1 MRPTQT
7 KAEAPWQWVPAKK
20 SKQHAELR
28 SEDWDVP
35 VVDVQALQGCIAG
48 VAIASRAET
57 KKAYGGG
64 VRKGACAMVVLG
76 AVPELAGLKGHT
88 SPVVIRRGTRV
99 ETTTGTLFQLGEKP
113 VSSKL
118 TMREAPMPDAR
129 EWDDTH
135 RLSVHVPRQYT
146 TPGEWEEAT
155 SNLRAY
161 LQRFAGEAG
170 VDGRAIGI
178 TGVETRGRA
187 EDPARSIGAL
197 LRVTGE
203 QAKTL
208 EAASGHRGVFV
219 RDKKDAGPIVWL
231 AANTTLPEARELA
244 RRLQARR
251 LAANRRGL
259 GLRVAPEAEER
270 VRTAVGEKAVPKRN
284 GMPWDVY
291 GFAKRTTAAQA
302 EAFLRT
308 AGWEGVTAI
317 KVIPKRG
324 RVLAVVRGTEPPS
337 WVFGVTGGGTRIEVS
352 SARPIS
358 ETEQRWVQA
367 AAPEKRRD
375 PAEVGSVRE
384 QERYTWAEFL
394 SCYGKRKGIE
404 RWREAG
410 KQLPEGGSAAKGLS
424 GGKKGSPMKGGKGG
438 KDFNIESAT
447 GPAGPKP
454 AGTPE
459 ATEMEELRAQLKE
472 ALRQIEDLTKRLAE
486 VQTKQAGA
494 QKSPSPRRQPSAD
507 REEGKTKKTKGTKP
521 GGQKTGAKK
530 RARSGTESA
539 SQERNEAKPPAKM
552 QNSAAS
558 MTKKSDRQSTLAGF
572 VSSTAK

>member
-1 MRPTQT
+1 M
-7 KAEAPWQWVPAKK
+7 
-20 SKQHAELR
+20 R

-57 KKAYGGG
+57 KKAVGGG

-88 SPVVIRRGTRV
+88 SPVEIRRGTRV

-129 EWDDTH
+129 EWDDTDCLCMFPGSTQRRESGKR
-135 RLSVHVPRQYT
+135 RL
-146 TPGEWEEAT
+146 AT
-155 SNLRAY
+155 CELTFSDSQGRRALTAEPSESPVLRH
-161 LQRFAGEAG
+161 
-170 VDGRAIGI
+170 
-178 TGVETRGRA
+178 

-352 SARPIS
+352 SARPIA